1 MVIDMLT
8 LSDRKTNAADR
19 LPFAAALV
27 LAVFLL
33 TTGCTTPSQPNVT
46 ATGTVQVAGEP
57 LSGAVITLEPMRNTT
72 GPNASAPVF
81 DGRFQVPASAGLHG
95 GTYRVRVAMIPA
107 EMLAKLPAEQA
118 ASLPPAGAV
127 IDPLFDAESQLT
139 CELKPYQANA
149 LAFAVEFL
157 K

>member
-1 MVIDMLT
+1 MNRLT
-8 LSDRKTNAADR
+8 MSDRKINGADR
-19 LPFAAALV
+19 LPFAATSV
-27 LAVFLL
+27 LAMMLL

-46 ATGTVQVAGEP
+46 ATGTVHVSGEP
-57 LSGAVITLEPMRNTT
+57 LSGAVITLEPMRQTT

-107 EMLAKLPAEQA
+107 ELLAKLPSEQA
-118 ASLPPAGAV
+118 ASLPPADSV
-127 IDPLFDAESQLT
+127 IDPSFDAESQLT
-139 CELKPYQANA
+139 CELKPDQPNA
-149 LAFAVEFL
+149 LAFVVEFL